1 MGWSSQRRGVQLAA
15 RPPPRICF
23 ETADLAWVMMS
34 WMSAERDWKA
44 EFERTYAGSPSAVA
58 ERVWRGVFGAE
69 YPAGLD
75 PYSYVSV
82 SELERFATDAR
93 VGPSDTIADLGCGRG
108 GPGLSVAMATG
119 ANLVGIDISSSALQ
133 AARERATA
141 LGLDVRARFQEG
153 SFEDTGLSDGSVDA
167 LMSVDA
173 FLFSV
178 DKAAALAELKRIV
191 RPEGRLVLTSWDYHR
206 QPTGRPPQVE
216 DHRPLLEAAGF
227 DVITYEET
235 ADWQRRVSETT
246 AGLLENASELAAES
260 GQDEETTTTELQEM
274 QASIACMSR
283 RVFVVA
289 QAR

>member
-1 MGWSSQRRGVQLAA
+1 
-15 RPPPRICF
+15 
-23 ETADLAWVMMS
+23 MMS
-34 WMSAERDWKA
+34 RMATERDWKA

-119 ANLVGIDISSSALQ
+119 ANLVGIDISSSALE

-141 LGLDVRARFQEG
+141 LGLDGRARFQEG
-153 SFEDTGLSDGSVDA
+153 SFEDTGLRDRSVDA
-167 LMSVDA
+167 LMSIDA
-173 FLFSV
+173 LLFSA
-178 DKAAALAELKRIV
+178 DKAAALAEFRRIV
-191 RPEGRLVLTSWDYHR
+191 RPEGRLVFTSWDFHR

-216 DHRPLLEAAGF
+216 DHRPLLRAAGF
-227 DVITYEET
+227 EVLTYEET
-235 ADWQRRVSETT
+235 ADWHRRVSETT

-260 GQDEETTTTELQEM
+260 GQDDETTTGQLQEM
-274 QASIACMSR
+274 QAAIACMFR
-283 RVFVVA
+283 RILVVA
-289 QAR
+289 RAR

>member
-1 MGWSSQRRGVQLAA
+1 MMGWMA
-15 RPPPRICF
+15 
-23 ETADLAWVMMS
+23 T
-34 WMSAERDWKA
+34 ERDWKA
-44 EFERTYAGSPSAVA
+44 EFEQTYEGSPSVVA

-141 LGLDVRARFQEG
+141 LGLDGRARFQEG

-178 DKAAALAELKRIV
+178 DKPAALAELRRIA
-191 RPEGRLVLTSWDYHR
+191 RPEARLVFTSWDYHR
-206 QPTGRPPQVE
+206 QPTGRPPQVD
-216 DHRPLLEAAGF
+216 DHRPLLETAGF
-227 DVITYEET
+227 EVLAYEET
-235 ADWQRRVSETT
+235 ADWQRRVNETT

-260 GQDEETTTTELQEM
+260 GEDEEITTRDLKEM
-274 QASIACMSR
+274 QAAIACMSR
-283 RVFVVA
+283 RILMVA